1 LGARADTGGRA
12 RRIIRRRA
20 ILAERQ
26 TARTRST
33 YAGTLIGLVK
43 VGLGVAIVPAHA
55 TVLVDRTSVR
65 WKCLE
70 RPTIEREVLMVH
82 RAGLSLS
89 PAVQAFAE
97 YLPKNNP
104 HRAVP
109 LASRGR
115 VDRRAMD

>member
-1 LGARADTGGRA
+1 MTLRRGGVFNELTQA
-12 RRIIRRRA
+12 GLVA
-20 ILAERQ
+20 AELPLEP
-26 TARTRST
+26 AFEAT

-65 WKCLE
+65 WKRLE

-89 PAVQAFAE
+89 PAAQAFAE
-97 YLPKNNP
+97 HLLKSNP
-104 HRAVP
+104 NSAVSP
-109 LASRGR
+109 RK
-115 VDRRAMD
+115 